1 MKKNTSVLLMLS
13 LALNSLFMGFGAY
26 KILKTH
32 QQHLTEEKLSF
43 QPEKVQYFVGR
54 NEVLRKLPVRTNEI
68 IMLGDSHT
76 QNFEW
81 HEIFRDVSI
90 INRGI
95 NGDITKGVL
104 NRMNEVVER
113 KPNKIFLEIG
123 INDLLFGYAIDSV
136 FDNYKAII
144 QTIKA
149 KSPETEIY
157 VQSLLPTKRN
167 IYNTDKPVFPNI
179 LTLNKRLNDFCA
191 AQQMPFIDLFPY
203 FTVEQKMNPRYDCG
217 DDLHLNGD
225 GYMLWV
231 QIIKDYILTNKNVV
245 SWNKIK

>member
-1 MKKNTSVLLMLS
+1 MKKYTSILGMLS
-13 LALNSLFMGFGAY
+13 LALNGLFIGFGAY
-26 KILKTH
+26 KMWKTH
-32 QQHLTEEKLSF
+32 QQHLTEAQLSF
-43 QPEKVQYFVGR
+43 QPDKLLYFVGR
-54 NEVLRKLPVRTNEI
+54 NEVLEKLPVHTNEI

-81 HEIFRDVSI
+81 HEIFNDVPI
-90 INRGI
+90 LNRGI

-104 NRMNEVVER
+104 NRINEVVER
-113 KPNKIFLEIG
+113 KPNKIFLQIG

-149 KSPETEIY
+149 KSPETDIY
-157 VQSLLPTKRN
+157 VQSLLPTNRN
-167 IYNTDKPVFPNI
+167 IHYTDKPVLPNI
-179 LTLNKRLNDFCA
+179 LTLNTRLKDFCV
-191 AQQMPFIDLFPY
+191 AQQLPFIDLFPY
-203 FTVEQKMNPRYDCG
+203 FIVEQKMNPRYNCG

-231 QIIKDYILTNKNVV
+231 QIIKDYIVTNKKVLHGTR
-245 SWNKIK
+245 